1 MEPIKNVFS
10 LKPNKRDI
18 IEGFILGI
26 KIFHQF
32 FFQKISVVVPFAL
45 IHAFLVQ
52 TCFFFLIAHKFYS
65 SLYCLFFLHCFTH
78 WDYDSTGSYNEDG
91 RHQTAKLI
99 LLGYKKQEACK
110 LSGGIS
116 VL

>member
-26 KIFHQF
+26 RIFHQF

-45 IHAFLVQ
+45 IKAFLVQ
-52 TCFFFLIAHKFYS
+52 TCFFSLLLISFIV
-65 SLYCLFFLHCFTH
+65 LFTACFFCTALH
-78 WDYDSTGSYNEDG
+78 TGIMIVLD
-91 RHQTAKLI
+91 LI
-99 LLGYKKQEACK
+99 MRMVGTRLQN
-110 LSGGIS
+110 
-116 VL
+116 